1 VLLVESINFNLLYV
15 AQLCDL
21 GFSCNFTVDDVLIS
35 SVDGSNLMLKGF
47 RHENLYLVD
56 FSSSEAKLTTC
67 IFSKDSLGW
76 LWHKSLGHVE

>member
-1 VLLVESINFNLLYV
+1 
-15 AQLCDL
+15 
-21 GFSCNFTVDDVLIS
+21 
-35 SVDGSNLMLKGF
+35 MLKGF